1 MAIVKLRKV
10 TVYGL
15 AQERDEVL
23 NRLQGLG
30 CLHLIDLQQ
39 EPERKAPEHPH
50 HSVVHEALKYLDSCC
65 MQNPNQ
71 HTRYASGSDCVQVAE
86 AVLENK
92 RRRQQL
98 NDERDHLRQSIRGL
112 EPWGDFQIPPPDYL
126 GGLQLWF
133 YPIHH
138 HDMARLDPMGLVWKA
153 VGEDHQF
160 VYVVVVAREEP
171 EGVPGQ
177 RVELDRRPLSELRSR
192 LETVNEELEAL
203 QWEEVA
209 LTRWTKLLSRDLA
222 RAEDE
227 LSRME
232 ALHQLVGD
240 EHVFALQGWAPVS
253 TLPACEDFV
262 RQHQLAWSV
271 EEPAP
276 EEEPPTLLRN
286 PRAVAGAEGAV
297 QFYITPAY
305 HAWDP
310 TWVMFFSF
318 SFFFAMIISDAAYG
332 LLLGVLILF
341 LWKKFNRSEG
351 LQRFRNLLLAIVAA
365 TVAYGVVMGS
375 YFGLTPAGLERLQLR
390 LDGRPLMEDSETMM
404 LISITIGV
412 FHLVM
417 ANLVMAWRYWGRSH
431 ALSYLGWASALF
443 GGLIY
448 GLASPDPSPLAGW
461 LAGHLGQPAET
472 VRMGMAS
479 TGWTGLVAGLV
490 AVLLFSSSRPFFS
503 TRISDWIWR
512 LADGLL
518 GLTNVTRAFG
528 DTLSYLRLF
537 ALGLAST
544 ALAITFND
552 LARGALEVPG
562 LGILFAILILV
573 AGHGINLILGVMGGV
588 VHGLRLNCI
597 EFFNWSLTDE
607 GYPFRAF
614 CKKAG
619 S

>member
-15 AQERDEVL
+15 AQQRDEVL
-23 NRLQGLG
+23 DRLQGLG

-39 EPERKAPEHPH
+39 QPDLKTPEHPH
-50 HSVVHEALKYLDSCC
+50 HSVVREALKYLDTCC
-65 MQNPNQ
+65 VQNPNQ
-71 HTRYASGSDCVQVAE
+71 HTRYAPGSDCVQVAE
-86 AVLENK
+86 QVLANK
-92 RRRQQL
+92 RRRQEL
-98 NDERDHLRQSIRGL
+98 NDERDHLRQSIRVL
-112 EPWGDFQIPPPDYL
+112 EPWGDFRVLPPEQL

-133 YPIHH
+133 YPLHH
-138 HDMARLDPMGLVWKA
+138 HDLSRLEQTGLAWKS

-160 VYVVVVAREEP
+160 VYVVVVAQEEP
-171 EGVPGQ
+171 EGIPGQ
-177 RVELDRRPLSELRSR
+177 RVELDSRPLSELRAR
-192 LETVNEELEAL
+192 LETVDEELESL

-222 RAEDE
+222 LAEDE

-232 ALHQLVGD
+232 ALHHLVGD

-253 TLPACEDFV
+253 TLSAVEDFA
-262 RQHQLAWSV
+262 RQQQLAWSLS
-271 EEPAP
+271 EPLP
-276 EEEPPTLLRN
+276 DEEPPTLLKN

-310 TWVMFFSF
+310 TWVMYFSF
-318 SFFFAMIISDAAYG
+318 SFFFAMIMSDAAYG
-332 LLLGVLILF
+332 VLLGILILF
-341 LWKKFNRSEG
+341 LWRKLSGTEG
-351 LQRFRNLLLAIVAA
+351 LRRFRNLLLAIVGA

-390 LDGRPLMEDSETMM
+390 LDGRPLIEDSETMM

-412 FHLVM
+412 FHLAL
-417 ANLVMAWRYWGRSH
+417 ANLITACRYWGRSQ
-431 ALSYLGWASALF
+431 ALGSLGWVAALV
-443 GGLIY
+443 GGLVY

-461 LAGHLGQPAET
+461 LAQQSGQSAET
-472 VRMGMAS
+472 IRTGMANI
-479 TGWTGLVAGLV
+479 GWTGLIGGLV
-490 AVLLFSSSRPFFS
+490 TVLLFSSSRPFFS
-503 TRISDWIWR
+503 TRLSDWVWR
-512 LADGLL
+512 LVDGLL

-573 AGHGINLILGVMGGV
+573 AGHGINLILGIMGGV